1 MQNCLSYALD
11 FWSCNKKYII
21 YYDSDHCVNSE
32 TCLKCAGYLPL
43 LDFGYDHVYSS
54 FKHQLNHS
62 DLYLLKLYFNV
73 K

>member
-1 MQNCLSYALD
+1 MQNCLSYALN
-11 FWSCNKKYII
+11 FWYNNKKYPI

-43 LDFGYDHVYSS
+43 LDFGYEHVYNS
-54 FKHQLNHS
+54 FRHTLN
-62 DLYLLKLYFNV
+62 DLDIYLLKLYFNV